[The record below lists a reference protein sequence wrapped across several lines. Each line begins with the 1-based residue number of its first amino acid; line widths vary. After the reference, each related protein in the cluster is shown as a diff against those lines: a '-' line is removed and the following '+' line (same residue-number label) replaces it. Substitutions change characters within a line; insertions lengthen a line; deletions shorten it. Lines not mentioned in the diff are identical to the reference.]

1 MRLRE
6 SAPHLRVPARTWFAA
21 VRGVLP
27 RLAAAGILIGWHTAI
42 ARAEAIEESPSA
54 AVASL
59 DSGREVGDTVPT
71 FYSRVVTGPLMN
83 RSVCYV
89 CRNGNRPVIMV
100 LLREVNPKIRPL
112 LRNIDR
118 IIERR
123 RGAGVRS
130 FGVLLSDDPFRSIST
145 VQTFAFNA
153 RVEMPLT
160 VATDAVAIPSCQNVH
175 SDAAV
180 TIVMYQKR
188 EVVSRIAFR
197 DDELTMENF
206 RDVVRQ
212 VQEFAGDH
220 EPLHTTRADDTGAK

>member
-6 SAPHLRVPARTWFAA
+6 SASHRRDPARFLIAA
-21 VRGVLP
+21 ARGVLP
-27 RLAAAGILIGWHTAI
+27 ALATLVMLIGSNSAI
-42 ARAEAIEESPSA
+42 SAAEAIGESPDT

-59 DSGREVGDTVPT
+59 DSGREVGETVPT

-83 RSVCYV
+83 KSVCYV
-89 CRNGNRPVIMV
+89 CRNGNRPVIML

-118 IIERR
+118 ICERR
-123 RGAGVRS
+123 RAAGVRS
-130 FGVLLSDDPFRSIST
+130 FGVLLSDDPFRSISA

-160 VATDAVAIPSCQNVH
+160 VATDAIAIPSCQNVH

-197 DDELTMENF
+197 DDELTMDNF

-220 EPLHTTRADDTGAK
+220 EPLHTTRADAATVK